1 MTTEQKSK
9 ILSLRD
15 SGHGYAAI
23 AAKVGISKDTVKSFC
38 RRNGAAGIR
47 AAKQAEQRNRCPQC
61 GKKLIQAEKKKP
73 RRFCSDQ
80 CRQAWWNAHPE
91 MVKQKAVYSFVCPT
105 CGKPFTA
112 YGNSRRKYCSH
123 QCYVQARFQGGTV
136 T

>member
-61 GKKLIQAEKKKP
+61 EK
-73 RRFCSDQ
+73 
-80 CRQAWWNAHPE
+80 N
-91 MVKQKAVYSFVCPT
+91 
-105 CGKPFTA
+105 
-112 YGNSRRKYCSH
+112 
-123 QCYVQARFQGGTV
+123 
-136 T
+136 